1 MATHSSILAWDIP
14 RTEKPDRLQ
23 SMSSQRAGH
32 SLSDLACTLP
42 TEGRRRKEN
51 QGRGREKKN
60 LKKGKKERKKEREGM
75 GFLMGNLVKTTWG
88 SFTPF

>member
-1 MATHSSILAWDIP
+1 
-14 RTEKPDRLQ
+14 
-23 SMSSQRAGH
+23 MSSQRAGH

-60 LKKGKKERKKEREGM
+60 LKKGKKEREGM

-88 SFTPF
+88 SFTPFNTISTHAASRDMCL